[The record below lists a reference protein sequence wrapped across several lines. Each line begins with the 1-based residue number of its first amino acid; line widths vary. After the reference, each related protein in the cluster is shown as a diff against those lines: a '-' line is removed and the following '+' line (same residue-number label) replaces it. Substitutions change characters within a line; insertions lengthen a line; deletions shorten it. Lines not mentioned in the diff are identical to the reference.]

1 MIHTHRFTNVVAVL
15 ALLLVLIAGTGF
27 GTGHIA
33 LVDPAQQAPQAEELL
48 TAAAPAASVPHRT
61 GIAAGFATSISAN
74 LKKVYVV
81 AREVGH
87 PETLQAILLLETRGG
102 KSVPIG
108 NRESPVGK
116 RSYGLMQVQVVA
128 ARSILQRNPS
138 LFKRYFPERT
148 YNSVLDEEIIALLL
162 TNDEANIRI
171 AAHHFKLYLQLS
183 DGDWDRAVAAY
194 NVGIGG
200 VENIPDPAEFEYVIK
215 IKAKLE
221 EDVRPFNRK
230 NGLLLTQRS

>member
-1 MIHTHRFTNVVAVL
+1 MSQNHRFTNVVAVL

-33 LVDPAQQAPQAEELL
+33 LVTPTQPQSEELI

-74 LKKVYVV
+74 LKKVYMV

-87 PETLQAILLLETRGG
+87 PDTLQAILLLETRGG
-102 KSVPIG
+102 KTVPIG

-138 LFKRYFPERT
+138 LVVRYFPDRT

-200 VENIPDPAEFEYVIK
+200 VKNIPDPAKFEYVIK